1 MELKI
6 VKENNEHV
14 VFIEGRVDT
23 ASATELEDQVN
34 LLYDV
39 PSLIF
44 DCTDLEYI
52 SSSGLRVILK
62 SYKTMASQGSTFILR
77 HLNEEVRSVIDVT
90 GFSRIL
96 TIE

>member
-23 ASATELEDQVN
+23 ASATELEDQVK

-44 DCTDLEYI
+44 DCTNLEYI

-77 HLNEEVRSVIDVT
+77 HLTKEVRSVIDLT